1 MYDEII
7 KQAWQ
12 KEPPKDAS
20 LDKQIIYCIAR
31 SVYADF
37 AEGSLEQDEAQ
48 RMKDNLIYYF
58 EMLFELAHSNSE
70 IIKELAKATAPR
82 KDLVKKDKA
91 ELLDVISRIEG
102 VVTGMMK
109 SYGDSIPKILKFDE
123 VRK

>member
-12 KEPPKDAS
+12 KEPPKNANPN
-20 LDKQIIYCIAR
+20 KQIIYCIAR
-31 SVYADF
+31 SIYADF

-70 IIKELAKATAPR
+70 IIRELAKATAPR

-91 ELLDVISRIEG
+91 KLLDVISRIEG
-102 VVTGMMK
+102 IVTGLMK
-109 SYGDSIPKILKFDE
+109 KYDDPIPKILKVE
-123 VRK
+123 E

>member
-7 KQAWQ
+7 KRAWQ

-20 LDKQIIYCIAR
+20 PNEQIIYCIAR

-58 EMLFELAHSNSE
+58 QMLFELAHSNSE

-82 KDLVKKDKA
+82 AELTRKSKA

-109 SYGDSIPKILKFDE
+109 RYGDQIPKILKFEE
-123 VRK
+123 VV